1 MSAQIRSARS
11 RYSGDPGLFD
21 VIGKIAGAIGKTAV
35 GAVGGLI
42 SGGPVGA
49 IGGAV
54 SGLAGA
60 IGIKSGGAAQAVPVS
75 KATSVTLSSAASL
88 PISKN
93 SFTGALPSASLPGTG
108 LQIPTITPTSAGAGA
123 SISPT
128 GQLCLRGYHLNK
140 SEYFHKRLGM
150 VVQPGTAC
158 VKNRRMNPLNPRAAS
173 RAMRRLD
180 GFSRATRSVERMM
193 IKLARKNA
201 PRGRSG
207 GGRKSGGCGCRKR

>member
-21 VIGKIAGAIGKTAV
+21 VIGKVVGGIGKIAGGAIG
-35 GAVGGLI
+35 GLL
-42 SGGPVGA
+42 SGGPIGA

-60 IGIKSGGAAQAVPVS
+60 IGVKSGGAAQAVPVS
-75 KATSVTLSSAASL
+75 KATL
-88 PISKN
+88 PTVSGKN
-93 SFTGALPSASLPGTG
+93 TFALPQASALPGTG
-108 LQIPTITPTSAGAGA
+108 LQIPTITPVGTSSAPSSGA
-123 SISPT
+123 SIGAN

-140 SEYFHKRLGM
+140 SEYFHKRLQM

-180 GFSRATRSVERMM
+180 GFSRATKSVERMM

-201 PRGRSG
+201 PRGSRGFS
-207 GGRKSGGCGCRKR
+207 GRKSGGCGCRKR